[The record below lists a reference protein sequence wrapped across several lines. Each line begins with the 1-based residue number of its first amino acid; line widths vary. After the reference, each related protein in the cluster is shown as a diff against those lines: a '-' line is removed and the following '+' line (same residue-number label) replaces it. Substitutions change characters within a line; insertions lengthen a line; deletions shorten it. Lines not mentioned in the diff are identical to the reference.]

1 MAEPHAFL
9 SYARR
14 DDRFHGGAITA
25 LREQL
30 ELGVQVVTGGDFTI
44 FQDIDG
50 IAFGE
55 HWPTRLEEA
64 LRQARFMIPII
75 TPTFFASEPCRQELT
90 KFLAYEAAASRQDL
104 ILPIHFVSI
113 RDLDRRKAADPLV
126 RAITERQWHP
136 WLDYADLP
144 LSDPRLRPAV
154 RQLAERIA
162 ERIDATVTAFAA
174 ALATNRSIRDI
185 DAPWCPEM
193 VEIPA
198 GRFMMG
204 SAPDEADAHDSERPR
219 HQVEIGWRFAL
230 GRYPVTFEQYDHFCR
245 ETGREQPL
253 DRGWGRGRRPVINVS
268 WHDAAAYCAW
278 LSERTGASY
287 RLPSEAEWE
296 YACRAGTTTAYSWGD
311 AFDANRA
318 NAWSELGRTTDVD
331 AYQPNGWGLHDM
343 HGNVWEWC
351 EDVWHGNYTGAPED
365 GSAWVRDRDPDR
377 RVLRGGSWI
386 EIPRSIR
393 SADRFRGAPE
403 SRYYGAGFR
412 VARMLTS

>member
-9 SYARR
+9 SYTRK

-30 ELGVQVVTGGDFTI
+30 ELGVQVVTGGNFTI

-75 TPTFFASEPCRQELT
+75 TPTFFTSEPCRAELT
-90 KFLAYEAAASRQDL
+90 KFLEYEAAAARQDL
-104 ILPIHFVSI
+104 ILPIQFVSI
-113 RDLDRRKAADPLV
+113 RDLERRKAADPLV
-126 RAITERQWHP
+126 RAICERQWQP

-144 LSDPRLRPAV
+144 LSDARLRPAI

-162 ERIDATVTAFAA
+162 ERIDATVTAFAEA
-174 ALATNRSIRDI
+174 RTGIRSIRDI
-185 DAPWCPEM
+185 DVPWCPEM

-198 GRFMMG
+198 GRFLMG
-204 SAPDEADAHDSERPR
+204 SAPGEANSYEDEPPQHEVRIARP
-219 HQVEIGWRFAL
+219 FAL
-230 GRYPVTFEQYDHFCR
+230 GRCPVTFEQYDHFCR
-245 ETGREQPL
+245 ETGHRQPS
-253 DRGWGRGRRPVINVS
+253 DRGWGRGRRPAIDVS

-278 LSERTGASY
+278 LSERTGVGY

-296 YACRAGTTTAYSWGD
+296 YACRAGSTTAYSWGD
-311 AFDANRA
+311 AFDASRA
-318 NAWSELGRTTDVD
+318 NGGGGLGRTTEVD
-331 AYQPNGWGLHDM
+331 AYRPNDWGLHDM

-351 EDVWHGNYTGAPED
+351 EDVWHPDYAGAPED
-365 GSAWVRDRDPDR
+365 GSAGLGGGRSDG
-377 RVLRGGSWI
+377 RVLRGGSWNTV
-386 EIPRSIR
+386 PGNLR
-393 SADRFRGAPE
+393 SAHRFRLAPQVRF
-403 SRYYGAGFR
+403 SGTGFR